1 MNDEAKLLPKKL
13 RIKFYAFK
21 YGLYSFI
28 LFMIFA
34 FAFLL
39 DKHIEAIFIFV
50 TYCFIR
56 YKFPTT
62 FHHNNTYW
70 CVFWSVFSFWLCI
83 IAVLPI
89 KYSVLSTIVVAIA
102 LCFILYKVQ
111 ESADVKAEL
120 AKKNEFSIYTCS
132 YDEFASRCLMC
143 GVRNDRVPYV
153 WDIIRSEMT
162 FDQIAE
168 KYCISPESARHDRY
182 VFKKKLQK
190 GVDKKQS

>member
-13 RIKFYAFK
+13 RIKFFAYK

-28 LFMIFA
+28 LFMILA

-39 DKHIEAIFIFV
+39 DKHIEAMFV
-50 TYCFIR
+50 FVAYCFIR

-70 CVFWSVFSFWLCI
+70 CVIWSIFSFWLCTM
-83 IAVLPI
+83 VVFPL
-89 KYSVLSTIVVAIA
+89 KYSILSTIVVAII
-102 LCFILYKVQ
+102 LCFVLFKVQ
-111 ESADVKAEL
+111 EASDTKAEL

-132 YDEFASRCLMC
+132 YDEFASYCLMR

-153 WDIIRSEMT
+153 WDIIRSEMSYQELA
-162 FDQIAE
+162 D
-168 KYCISPESARHDRY
+168 KYCIEPDSVKHDRY
-182 VFKKKLQK
+182 IFKKKLQK
-190 GVDKKQS
+190 SIDK